1 MHQRRQ
7 SKCCT
12 NVQTRDAMGDVA
24 LQDELCLWDTLKT
37 KTTLAQSLP
46 SNIRGFLCNRLA
58 SQLGYYLRM
67 KKKMPTSGSTYM
79 QIAAHSCLRVQTSK
93 NHPPIP
99 ARGVESQRG

>member
-67 KKKMPTSGSTYM
+67 KKKKCQPLVQLTCRLLRT
-79 QIAAHSCLRVQTSK
+79 AA
-93 NHPPIP
+93 
-99 ARGVESQRG
+99 